1 MLPCRLALG
10 LGFWVLVNFLI
21 LYFQK
26 QMVLR
31 WRLEVGWGWGEC
43 WHSVPLAHINDT
55 ALLKKRT
62 CEYIS
67 YYATEMCLFTCTQL
81 HTYFMRRY
89 QQFLLNL
96 HTYFMLRCQHFLLYR
111 RTYFMLRYQHFFLY
125 VHIYFILRY
134 QHFLGTCAHTHF
146 AMLQKLS
153 LVLAHINLY
162 ICVLCYATQKKKSC
176 IEHGT
181 LFKLQWLTRSPL
193 KPKK

>member
-10 LGFWVLVNFLI
+10 LGFWVLVNFL

-55 ALLKKRT
+55 ALLKKKRT
-62 CEYIS
+62 CKYIS
-67 YYATEMCLFTCTQL
+67 YYATQMCLFTCTQL

-96 HTYFMLRCQHFLLYR
+96 HTYFMLRCQQFLLYR

-146 AMLQKLS
+146 AMLYTVKACSGSCTYKFIHL
-153 LVLAHINLY
+153 
-162 ICVLCYATQKKKSC
+162 CTMLCYAKKNNK
-176 IEHGT
+176 
-181 LFKLQWLTRSPL
+181 
-193 KPKK
+193 